1 MQKVLKVLIRDI
13 KLTLLNNKSKKVSLD
28 KKNLLI

>member
-13 KLTLLNNKSKKVSLD
+13 KLTLLNNKSKQVSLD